1 MASPAPRLP
10 RVPAPL
16 IVLALPL
23 AVILIAL
30 VGLRVTYA
38 DRALPGTEL
47 AGESVSGKTAQ
58 EIRTRLEEVAARTI
72 VVRAADQ
79 RLRVDPADAGYSA
92 DLDATV
98 QRALDAGRDG
108 ALGGIASTVRGLT
121 GTNEVEI
128 DARIDGGTLDR
139 TVKRLAES
147 VDRDAFPGEI
157 EIDDELLEVT
167 AVSPRSGREIDRDD
181 LRQRLRRA
189 LQTGRRDVQAS
200 VEVTRVASREEVEA
214 VAQQAQDYLD
224 APVRL
229 TGMGDPLTLEA
240 SRIAPILRLSTA
252 GEGATVGL
260 GTSAMQTAK
269 LVEEIGR
276 QRDRRARDAE
286 VSAPA
291 RGEVL
296 DGKGDITWRPKK
308 ADVKVTRKERTGR
321 AVDREGSAERITA
334 AVRAGEHDVEL
345 KTTETKPAVTAEA
358 ARGLDRL
365 IGTFT
370 TAYESGQPRVT
381 NIKRIAQAVDG
392 TLVAPGGQF
401 SLNGKVGR
409 RTKADGYVEAPFIAD
424 GKIVPSVGGGVS
436 QFSTTL
442 YNAAYFAGLKIDGH
456 IPHSLYIA
464 RYPPGREATLN
475 FPDIDLKWTNDTD
488 APVLIRTLADDSSV
502 TVSLYG
508 DNGGRRVSAETG
520 ARRKVAA
527 EDFTIT
533 VTRVI
538 RYGDGRE
545 VREPFTSTY
554 DIPADDE

>member
-1 MASPAPRLP
+1 MASPAPRSP

-30 VGLRVTYA
+30 VGLRVAYA

-47 AGESVSGKTAQ
+47 AGESVSGKSAQ
-58 EIRTRLEEVAARTI
+58 EIRTRLEQVAARTI
-72 VVRAADQ
+72 VVRAGDQ
-79 RLRVDPADAGYSA
+79 RLRVDPAEAGYSA
-92 DLDATV
+92 DIDATV
-98 QRALDAGRDG
+98 ERALDAGRDG
-108 ALGGIASTVRGLT
+108 ALGGLASTVGGLT
-121 GTNEVEI
+121 GTNEIEI
-128 DARIDGGTLDR
+128 DARIDGGALDR
-139 TVKRLAES
+139 TVSRLAES
-147 VDRDAFPGEI
+147 VDRDAFPGEL
-157 EIDDELLEVT
+157 EIDEELLEVT
-167 AVSPRSGREIDRDD
+167 ATPPRSGREIDRDD

-189 LQTGRRDVQAS
+189 LQTGRRDVRAS

-229 TGMGDPLTLEA
+229 TGIGEPLTLEA

-252 GEGATVGL
+252 GDDGTVGL
-260 GTSAMQTAK
+260 GTSAVETRK

-276 QRDRRARDAE
+276 RRDREARDAE

-291 RGEVL
+291 RGDIV
-296 DGKGDITWRPKK
+296 DGKGDVTWRPKK
-308 ADVKVTRKERTGR
+308 ADVKVTREARTGR

-334 AVRAGEHDVEL
+334 AVRAGEHDVALE
-345 KTTETKPAVTAEA
+345 TTETKPAVTAED

-381 NIKRIAQAVDG
+381 NIRRIAKAVDG
-392 TLVAPGGQF
+392 TLVAPGAQF
-401 SLNGKVGR
+401 SLNGAVGR
-409 RTKADGYVEAPFIAD
+409 RTEADGYVEAPFIAD

-456 IPHSLYIA
+456 IPHSLYIS

-488 APVLIRTLADDSSV
+488 APVLIRTFTDDSSV

-520 ARRKVAA
+520 ARRKVAD

-545 VREPFTSTY
+545 VREPFTSRY
-554 DIPADDE
+554 DIPAEDD